1 MVSDQDQ
8 DGLRPLCAEEYSL
21 IRALLENVKGGEP
34 LLHQLE
40 EAQVRDMNDGGMGSL
55 EFAGGRRPL
64 GRLLVEADYLDC
76 DGVLV
81 SIALNA
87 DQSGRLYELD
97 MWKVDFA
104 PLKEFPTPDRVPIKP
119 AR

>member
-1 MVSDQDQ
+1 MSDQGQ
-8 DGLRPLCAEEYSL
+8 ISLRPLRAKEYSL
-21 IRALLENVKGGEP
+21 IRALLGNVKDGEP

-40 EAQVRDMNDGGMGSL
+40 HAQVRDMNDGGMSSL

-64 GRLLVEADYLDC
+64 GRLLVEAEYVDC
-76 DGVLV
+76 DGVPV

-104 PLKEFPTPDRVPIKP
+104 PLKKFPTSDHVMIKP
-119 AR
+119 AC

>member
-1 MVSDQDQ
+1 MPDYGQN
-8 DGLRPLCAEEYSL
+8 GLRSLRTEEYSL
-21 IRALLENVKGGEP
+21 IRALLEHVRDGEH
-34 LLHQLE
+34 LRHQLE
-40 EAQVRDMNDGGMGSL
+40 HAQVREMNDGGMGSL

-64 GRLLVEADYLDC
+64 GSLLVEAEYVDS

-104 PLKEFPTPDRVPIKP
+104 PLQEFPTSERVIIKP
-119 AR
+119 RR

>member
-1 MVSDQDQ
+1 MSDQGQ
-8 DGLRPLCAEEYSL
+8 NGLRRLRAEEYSL
-21 IRALLENVKGGEP
+21 IRALLGNVKDGEP

-40 EAQVRDMNDGGMGSL
+40 HAQVRDMNNGGMGSL

-64 GRLLVEADYLDC
+64 GRLLVEAEYVDC
-76 DGVLV
+76 DGVPV

-87 DQSGRLYELD
+87 DQSGRLYELE

-104 PLKEFPTPDRVPIKP
+104 PLKEFPTSDRVMIKP
-119 AR
+119 AC

>member
-1 MVSDQDQ
+1 VLDQDQ
-8 DGLRPLCAEEYSL
+8 NGLRSLCTEEYSL
-21 IRALLENVKGGEP
+21 IHALLGHVRDGEQ
-34 LLHQLE
+34 LLRQLE
-40 EAQVRDMNDGGMGSL
+40 HAQVRDMNDGGMGSL

-64 GRLLVEADYLDC
+64 GRLLVEAEYLDR

-104 PLKEFPTPDRVPIKP
+104 PLQEFPTSERVTIKP
-119 AR
+119 GY